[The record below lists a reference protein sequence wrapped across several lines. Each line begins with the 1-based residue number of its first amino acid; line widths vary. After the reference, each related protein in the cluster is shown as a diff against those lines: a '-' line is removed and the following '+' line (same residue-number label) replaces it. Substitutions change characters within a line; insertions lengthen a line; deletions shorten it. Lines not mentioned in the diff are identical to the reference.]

1 MGIQHPAASAVDND
15 DEWEYEYSTTETETY
30 YVTLD
35 LSVRDFID
43 KIPEDSAVH
52 STRASY
58 RTTWRSTITKN
69 SNQEGDEQALAKA
82 RSSETN
88 GEGDG
93 DDDDDEDED
102 ESRDLLSEAVR
113 RKRLEAPVKTATTVH
128 NKEGQKGSE
137 PILDKLQV
145 MDLHSPNPLL
155 SYRGMVFRGSWAEN
169 IGTEMIFMPH
179 EQDAKLPILRQ
190 VPGDIDLVAAS
201 SARIN
206 FKQVQLE
213 IKGGEP
219 QKMSD
224 WEWAEAADRRYR
236 ENGGLYVHVGS
247 DKHGY
252 RRPQANFLEDF
263 EALKRKRGEMEGVT
277 IVTHETER
285 TELIRNDFDEEQ
297 RRKKQ
302 LRDRGRNRNRALLQ
316 AALKRGNAGRRR
328 TGRSKG
334 RGPPRGPM
342 RSRVRQAAEAELRP
356 LEGTP
361 PAWQALSTIA
371 ENELDKASTHR

>member
-1 MGIQHPAASAVDND
+1 
-15 DEWEYEYSTTETETY
+15 
-30 YVTLD
+30 LD

-43 KIPEDSAVH
+43 KLPEDSAPQG
-52 STRASY
+52 TGASY
-58 RTTWRSTITKN
+58 RVWYNPLTKN
-69 SNQEGDEQALAKA
+69 NNQEGDLNGSQAKGTVPEA
-82 RSSETN
+82 
-88 GEGDG
+88 DG
-93 DDDDDEDED
+93 KDDDNDDEDEN
-102 ESRDLLSEAVR
+102 RDLLSEAVNSRQR
-113 RKRLEAPVKTATTVH
+113 REAQAPIAGNVRPELEQTSETSSDTPV
-128 NKEGQKGSE
+128 
-137 PILDKLQV
+137 DKLQV
-145 MDLHSPNPLL
+145 MDLHSTNPLL

-169 IGTEMIFMPH
+169 IGTEMIFTRHDP
-179 EQDAKLPILRQ
+179 ESGLQVLRNLQ
-190 VPGDIDLVAAS
+190 EGVDLVAAS
-201 SARIN
+201 SSRIN

-213 IKGGEP
+213 MRGAEP

-224 WEWAEAADRRYR
+224 YEWAEAADRRYK

-277 IVTHETER
+277 IITHETDKTDLYHE
-285 TELIRNDFDEEQ
+285 DFDEEQ

-316 AALKRGNAGRRR
+316 ALQRGRGGRGKRR
-328 TGRSKG
+328 TGRAKG

-342 RSRVRQAAEAELRP
+342 RSRVRQVAENAAADQELRP

-361 PAWQALSTIA
+361 PAWGQLESIP
-371 ENELDKASTHR
+371 ENELDEANDVEMGDDGGSGASDDGDDEN

>member
-1 MGIQHPAASAVDND
+1 MLTDTCQ
-15 DEWEYEYSTTETETY
+15 TY

-43 KIPEDSAVH
+43 KIPEDSAIH

-69 SNQEGDEQALAKA
+69 SNQDGDDQALAMA
-82 RSSETN
+82 HLRDAN
-88 GEGDG
+88 GKGAG
-93 DDDDDEDED
+93 DDDDDDDDDYD

-113 RKRLEAPVKTATTVH
+113 RKRLEAPVKAATTVH
-128 NKEGQKGSE
+128 SKEAERSSE
-137 PILDKLQV
+137 PTLDKLQV

-179 EQDAKLPILRQ
+179 EQDTKLPILRQ

-201 SARIN
+201 STRIN

-277 IVTHETER
+277 IITHETEK
-285 TELIRNDFDEEQ
+285 TELIRNDYDEEQ

-316 AALKRGNAGRRR
+316 AALKRGNAGRGRRR

-342 RSRVRQAAEAELRP
+342 RSRVRQAAEAAAAEAELRP

-361 PAWQALSTIA
+361 QAWQVLDTIA
-371 ENELDKASTHR
+371 ENELDEAEDAQMEDD